1 MAKMYE
7 ATQLSTEDRRPF
19 KKKRCDMDSITLTST
34 LGKVATSSFIVLVV
48 LCLHSLQENITL
60 FPLTH

>member
-7 ATQLSTEDRRPF
+7 ATQLSAEDRRPF
-19 KKKRCDMDSITLTST
+19 KKRCDMDSITLTST
-34 LGKVATSSFIVLVV
+34 LGQIATSSFIVLVV

>member
-1 MAKMYE
+1 MYE
-7 ATQLSTEDRRPF
+7 ATQLSAEDRRPF
-19 KKKRCDMDSITLTST
+19 KKRCDMDSITLTST
-34 LGKVATSSFIVLVV
+34 LGKIATSSFIVLVV